1 MKDADRMR
9 FIGEIQ
15 ETDVQSKKVPLQWCN
30 HLRQSLEEGCQK
42 AVLGVQSP
50 VLVLLPVSWRG

>member
-1 MKDADRMR
+1 MR

-15 ETDVQSKKVPLQWCN
+15 GTDVQSKKVPLQWRN

-42 AVLGVQSP
+42 AVLGVQSC
-50 VLVLLPVSWRG
+50 VLERLVTGSLHAFCRR